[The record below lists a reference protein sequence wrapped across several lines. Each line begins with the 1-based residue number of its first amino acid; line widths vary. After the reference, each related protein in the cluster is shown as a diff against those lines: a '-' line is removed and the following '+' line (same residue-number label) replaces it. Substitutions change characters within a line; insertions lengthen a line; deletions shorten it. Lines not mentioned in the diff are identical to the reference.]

1 MATRK
6 DYDELQRYYGD
17 VPEFLKKYLHL
28 GVLKRLKDVG
38 MLCGIDYASH
48 NYKYFEFY
56 VSRYDHSFGTAM
68 TVWKLTHN
76 EKWTL
81 AALFHDV
88 STPVFSHV
96 IDFLNG
102 DYVNQE
108 STEEMTEVVLN
119 SSNGFKEYIR
129 RDGFKIDDIANFKNY
144 SIVDLERPKM
154 CADRLN
160 NVMTVGMGW
169 IGSLDL
175 TGAKYIVDHIGTE
188 INSDNELELAFTDSK
203 AAEIYI
209 NTNDSVNERLALP
222 EDDFLTDL
230 LVKIVRRCIDKEYV
244 TYEQLFF
251 LTESDMWLLIEY
263 FCIND
268 KILEEM
274 YHTFKTIKDIP
285 TIDVGHDLK
294 LRKVNPL
301 VNGRRYYNE

>member
-1 MATRK
+1 
-6 DYDELQRYYGD
+6 
-17 VPEFLKKYLHL
+17 
-28 GVLKRLKDVG
+28 

-81 AALFHDV
+81 AALFHDI

-102 DYVNQE
+102 DYVEQE

-119 SSNGFKEYIR
+119 TSSLLKEHLE
-129 RDGFKIDDIANFKNY
+129 RDGFKIDDIVNFKNY
-144 SIVDLERPKM
+144 SVVDLGRPKM

-175 TGAKYIVDHIGTE
+175 TGAKYIVDHIGLET
-188 INSDNELELAFTDSK
+188 NSDNELEIAFTDSK
-203 AAEIYI
+203 AAQIYI
-209 NTNDSVNERLALP
+209 NTNDSVNDRLALP
-222 EDDFLTDL
+222 EDGFLTNL
-230 LVKIVRRCIDKEYV
+230 LAKIVKWCLDKNYV
-244 TYEQLFF
+244 SYEQLFF
-251 LTESDMWLLIEY
+251 LTETEMFLIIEY
-263 FCIND
+263 YSTMDIE
-268 KILEEM
+268 LENM
-274 YHTFKTIKDIP
+274 YHTFKTIKEIP
-285 TIDVGHDLK
+285 MEEVEHDLK

-301 VNGRRYYNE
+301 VNGRRFFSE

>member
-1 MATRK
+1 MVTREDFDK
-6 DYDELQRYYGD
+6 LQNYYGD
-17 VPEFLKKYLHL
+17 IPEFMKKYLHL
-28 GVLKRLKDVG
+28 KIMERLKDVG

-68 TVWKLTHN
+68 TVWRLTHD
-76 EKWTL
+76 EKHTL
-81 AALFHDV
+81 AALFHDI

-108 STEEMTEVVLN
+108 STEEMTEVVLK
-119 SSNGFKEYIR
+119 SSPGFKDYIK
-129 RDGFKIDDIANFKNY
+129 RDGFTLNQIANFKDY
-144 SIVDLERPKM
+144 SVVDLERPKM

-175 TGAKYIVDHIGTE
+175 TGAKYIVDHVRTE
-188 INSDNELELAFTDSK
+188 INEDNEVEIAFTDSK
-203 AAEIYI
+203 SAEIYI
-209 NTNDSVNERLALP
+209 NTNDSVNDRLALP

-230 LVKIVRRCIDKEYV
+230 LVKIVRRCVDRNYV
-244 TYEQLFF
+244 KYEQLFF
-251 LTESDMWLLIEY
+251 LTEKEMFMIIEDY
-263 FCIND
+263 C
-268 KILEEM
+268 KIDSELGSM

-285 TIDVGHDLK
+285 IIDVGHDLK

-301 VNGRRYYNE
+301 VNGRRYY